1 MAYTVQQLHRQ
12 DHIMFFRQR
21 HQTFQSFL
29 TVFPSL
35 KVSQSIP
42 LSGEA
47 DQIRQS
53 GCCHLGNYR
62 FITGNQFVVQF
73 RIVKSTVNTQT
84 GSLAHS
90 DSQSVLLYNRPVLRV
105 EQFDRFDSYIFTYSA
120 KFFQRIVTETPFT
133 DGMAYIPFQRFF
145 RFCFF
150 LFSGICCFQIRLM
163 QHHLPTRS

>member
-35 KVSQSIP
+35 KISQSIP
-42 LSGEA
+42 LSGET
-47 DQIRQS
+47 DQICQS
-53 GCCHLGNYR
+53 GCRHLGNYR

-73 RIVKSTVNTQT
+73 RIVKSTIDTQT
-84 GSLAHS
+84 GPLAHS
-90 DSQSVLLYNRPVLRV
+90 DSQTVFLYNRPVLRV
-105 EQFDRFDSYIFTYSA
+105 EQFDRFDSYIFTYPT

-133 DGMAYIPFQRFF
+133 NGMAYITLQRFLC
-145 RFCFF
+145 FCFF
-150 LFSGICCFQIRLM
+150 LFSGICCFQ
-163 QHHLPTRS
+163 T